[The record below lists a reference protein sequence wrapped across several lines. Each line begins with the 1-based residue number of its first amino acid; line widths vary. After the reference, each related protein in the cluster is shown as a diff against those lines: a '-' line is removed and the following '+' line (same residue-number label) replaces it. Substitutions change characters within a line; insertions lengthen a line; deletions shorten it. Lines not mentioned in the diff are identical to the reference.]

1 MTLAEGALRL
11 ILGETPISATN
22 GRTVSDLIPVPS
34 PGVPVYVGMQG
45 GPLVV
50 LVHDYFGRL
59 PGLLRIADQ
68 FAREGF
74 FVAVPD
80 LFNGVGTH
88 AAVDAEA
95 LMNDLDVGIA
105 LAEIDDI
112 INDSRAS
119 GSQKVGVVG
128 FSMGGW
134 LSLLHAQGGGADAVV
149 AYYSSLA
156 PTDHGVLPAPVLLH
170 YAETDEWGEG
180 EDPVSFIERLQEH
193 GTPVTDHVYIG
204 TQHSFANSDID
215 DTYNARAAE
224 LANQRTV
231 RFLLNHLFV
240 R

>member
-1 MTLAEGALRL
+1 
-11 ILGETPISATN
+11 
-22 GRTVSDLIPVPS
+22 VSDLIPVPS

-59 PGLLRIADQ
+59 PGLLLIADQ
-68 FAREGF
+68 LAREGF

-80 LFNGVGTH
+80 LFNGVATRSP
-88 AAVDAEA
+88 AAAEK
-95 LMNDLDVGIA
+95 LMNGLDVGIA

-112 INDSRAS
+112 VSDSQAS

-134 LSLLHAQGGGADAVV
+134 LALLHAQGGAADAVV
-149 AYYSSLA
+149 AYYSSLG
-156 PTDHGVLPAPVLLH
+156 PSDHGVLPAPVLLH
-170 YAETDEWGEG
+170 YAEADEWGEG
-180 EDPVSFIERLQEH
+180 EDPVSFIERLHEH

-204 TQHSFANSDID
+204 TQHSFANSEIEE
-215 DTYNARAAE
+215 TFTARAAE
-224 LANQRTV
+224 QANARTV
-231 RFLLNHLFV
+231 RFLLTHLFA

>member
-1 MTLAEGALRL
+1 
-11 ILGETPISATN
+11 
-22 GRTVSDLIPVPS
+22 VSELIPVSS

-50 LVHDYFGRL
+50 LVHDYYGRL
-59 PGLLRIADQ
+59 PGLMRIAELL
-68 FAREGF
+68 AREGF

-80 LFNGVGTH
+80 LFNGVATKS
-88 AAVDAEA
+88 AADAEG

-112 INDSRAS
+112 INDSRSS
-119 GSQKVGVVG
+119 GSLKVGVVG

-134 LSLLHAQGGGADAVV
+134 LSLLHAQGGAADAVV

-156 PTDHGVLPAPVLLH
+156 PADHGVLPAPVLLH

-180 EDPVSFIERLQEH
+180 EDPVSFIERLHEH
-193 GTPVTDHVYIG
+193 GTPVTDHVYLG
-204 TQHSFANSDID
+204 THHSFANADID
-215 DTYNARAAE
+215 ELYNARAAE

-231 RFLLNHLFV
+231 RFLLTHLFV

>member
-1 MTLAEGALRL
+1 M
-11 ILGETPISATN
+11 
-22 GRTVSDLIPVPS
+22 SDLIPIPS

-50 LVHDYFGRL
+50 LIHDYYGRL
-59 PGLLRIADQ
+59 PGLLRVAELL
-68 FAREGF
+68 AREGF

-80 LFNGVGTH
+80 LFNGVATTSGD
-88 AAVDAEA
+88 AAVG

-105 LAEIDDI
+105 LAELDDI
-112 INDSRAS
+112 ISDSRAS
-119 GSQKVGVVG
+119 GSLKVGIAG

-134 LSLLHAQGGGADAVV
+134 LALLHAQGGAADAVA
-149 AYYSSLA
+149 AYYSSLG
-156 PTDHGVLPAPVLLH
+156 PSDHGVVPAPVLLH

-180 EDPVSFIERLQEH
+180 EDPVSFIERLHEH

-204 TQHSFANSDID
+204 TQHSFANADIESL
-215 DTYNARAAE
+215 YNARAAE

-231 RFLLNHLFV
+231 RFLLSHLFV

>member
-1 MTLAEGALRL
+1 MSE
-11 ILGETPISATN
+11 
-22 GRTVSDLIPVPS
+22 LIPVSS

-50 LVHDYFGRL
+50 LVHDYYGRL
-59 PGLLRIADQ
+59 PGLMRIAELL
-68 FAREGF
+68 AREGF

-80 LFNGVGTH
+80 LFNGVATKS
-88 AAVDAEA
+88 AADAEG

-112 INDSRAS
+112 INDSRSS
-119 GSQKVGVVG
+119 GSLKVGVVG

-134 LSLLHAQGGGADAVV
+134 LSLLHAQGGAADAVV

-156 PTDHGVLPAPVLLH
+156 PADHGVLPAPVLLH

-180 EDPVSFIERLQEH
+180 EDPVSFIERLHEH
-193 GTPVTDHVYIG
+193 GTPVTDHVYLG
-204 TQHSFANSDID
+204 THHSFANADID
-215 DTYNARAAE
+215 ELYNARAAE

-231 RFLLNHLFV
+231 RFLLTHLFV